1 MKQISLLN
9 ELLFVSFIPGAWNIN
24 VSVNIDN

>member
-9 ELLFVSFIPGAWNIN
+9 ELLFVRFFSGAWNVN